1 MVGRFISKVKN
12 MNSNPT
18 SGRRGPKPNIQT
30 KIELLKAGTTKFHEV
45 GYAACSVKDIVDIA
59 GVPKGSFYN
68 HFNSKEIFGAEVIDY
83 YFNTQLE
90 SLTTFFS
97 NMEKAP
103 IEQLK
108 NYFHSRFIQFK
119 NNGYVQ
125 GCMLGNLSL
134 EIADHSQL
142 IRDRIAV
149 HLQTWNQLL
158 ENCIQQAQ
166 EQQSICHNQS
176 AALLARFI
184 LNSWEGALLRM
195 RVEKKDQPFDDFM
208 NVIFNI
214 ILI

>member
-1 MVGRFISKVKN
+1 
-12 MNSNPT
+12 MNSNST
-18 SGRRGPKPNIQT
+18 SGRRGPKPNSQT
-30 KIELLKAGTTKFHEV
+30 KIDLLKAGTAKFHEV
-45 GYAACSVKDIVDIA
+45 GYAASSVKDIVDIA

-68 HFNSKEIFGAEVIDY
+68 HFNSKEIFGAEAIDY

-97 NMEKAP
+97 SMEKAP

-108 NYFHSRFIQFK
+108 NYFYSRFIQFK
-119 NNGYVQ
+119 NNGYLQ

-134 EIADHSQL
+134 EIADHSKL
-142 IRDRIAV
+142 IRDRIAI

-158 ENCIQQAQ
+158 TSCIKKAQ
-166 EQQSICHNQS
+166 EQQEICNIQS
-176 AALLARFI
+176 ADLLARFV

-195 RVEKKDQPFDDFM
+195 RAEKKDQPFEDFM
-208 NVIFNI
+208 NVIFEV